1 MIEWKKSIYYMTDKE
16 ISEYYFQI
24 WNNIK
29 HMKSYVLNLRKKYQ
43 SEIEWS
49 GRC

>member
-1 MIEWKKSIYYMTDKE
+1 MIEWKKSIYYMTDQE
-16 ISEYYFQI
+16 IAEYYCQI

-43 SEIEWS
+43 SEIEW
-49 GRC
+49 GGKC